1 MNKTLYNTAMD
12 KVTMSEECLGEIIDK
27 LDYIQ
32 EKPTKK
38 RKKVR
43 YFQIITAVAIAI
55 FGSITVAAE
64 TGGLDWVKN
73 FFVEEEF
80 LPSVYD
86 MVSQIENF
94 KYESDSGI
102 KLYPL
107 GTISDSKEL
116 CFLLSVENM
125 PDGINFDHLNIYPV
139 VSDDYDWS
147 GGDIETSTVYNSDE
161 KLLICKVYNSTN
173 EAYEKDDF
181 LQFELRETS
190 YSEDKEDTN
199 LGLGTLS
206 FKLCDV
212 GSANILN
219 IDYSEYT
226 PSDDYDN
233 TFEKI
238 SITPLSIEAYSKKD
252 FEFDTFRIVFNNGK
266 EMNIDPTGGYSSYE
280 TKLYRVD
287 KRFEEN
293 PINPDNITDI
303 YYKDMLIYHKEETI
317 VPDIYELVSEIKD
330 FECESDFKVDFSP
343 VGLISDEHDF
353 YCILHIDSLPE
364 NLNPEFI
371 TIGGFESEHIKND
384 LTGLSYSMDIDY
396 KAEENNLIFK
406 VSSAQSIFKSGE
418 KIEMTFDYFEQGEP
432 SLEEKLHLANIAKA
446 SFTINSDYDKS
457 LKIYYKDY
465 MPDFIPERDYDFLID
480 EMTITPLSF
489 TTNGRRSYYADVML
503 SDGFTL
509 VFSDGTELKDFNGCT
524 SSSYGTD
531 ELIRTEEEA
540 ESMNAIHYD
549 TLAQFE
555 EPIDPDSITEI
566 YLGDM
571 LIYRK

>member
-12 KVTMSEECLGEIIDK
+12 KVTMSDECLGEIIDK
-27 LDYIQ
+27 LDYVQ

-43 YFQIITAVAIAI
+43 YFQIITAVAIAV
-55 FGSITVAAE
+55 FGSVTVAAE

-73 FFVEEEF
+73 FFVTEEF

-86 MVSQIENF
+86 MVSEIEDF
-94 KYESDSGI
+94 KYESDSGMR
-102 KLYPL
+102 LWPL
-107 GTISDSKEL
+107 GTISDPKEL

-125 PDGINFDHLNIYPV
+125 PDGINFDYLNICPV
-139 VSDDYDWS
+139 VSDDYDWG

-181 LQFELRETS
+181 LQFELSETS
-190 YSEDKEDTN
+190 YSEDKEDTD
-199 LGLGTLS
+199 LGTLS

-226 PSDDYDN
+226 PNDDYDN

-238 SITPLSIEAYSKKD
+238 TITPLTMELYSKKYNKND
-252 FEFDTFRIVFNNGK
+252 IDYDIIASLSNRDLFKIVFNNGK
-266 EMNIDPTGGYSSYE
+266 EMIFSPDGSYSSIDTEY
-280 TKLYRVD
+280 YRVD

-303 YYKDMLIYHKEETI
+303 YYKDMLIYHKDETI
-317 VPDIYELVSEIKD
+317 VPDIYELISEFDD
-330 FECESDFKVDFSP
+330 FECESNFNVKFSP

-364 NLNPEFI
+364 NLNPEYI
-371 TIGGFESEHIKND
+371 TIGGFESEYIKNN
-384 LTGLSYSMDIDY
+384 LTGLGFSMRNDY
-396 KAEENNLIFK
+396 KTEENNIIFRI
-406 VSSAQSIFKSGE
+406 SSAQDIFRNGE
-418 KIEMTFDYFEQGEP
+418 KLEMIFDYFEQGEP
-432 SLEEKLHLANIAKA
+432 SLEEKLNLSNIAKA

-480 EMTITPLSF
+480 ELTVTPLSL
-489 TTNGRRSYYADVML
+489 TTNGRRSYYADAML
-503 SDGFTL
+503 NDGFTL
-509 VFSDGTELKDFNGCT
+509 VFSDGTELSVLGG
-524 SSSYGTD
+524 SSCSGGTEPD
-531 ELIRTEEEA
+531 EVY
-540 ESMNAIHYD
+540 YD
-549 TLAQFE
+549 TQSQFE